1 MRVRL
6 TGEADGAIALEST
19 YRDWEP
25 VLAQFKG
32 QIPYDGR
39 RWDAERK
46 RWIVTALYAADLLA
60 FLQQVGAQILDER
73 PVELLPGTAIPAM
86 PDELKAAFDT
96 LHLQYDAP
104 LGACEATYKFFAK
117 HYHPD
122 HQGNLDAMVAIN
134 QAIEVIRRYLGG
146 A

>member
-6 TGEADGAIALEST
+6 TGEPDGAIALESS

-32 QIPYDGR
+32 HIPYDGR

-73 PVELLPGTAIPAM
+73 PATLLPGTAIPAM
-86 PDELKAAFDT
+86 PDDLKTVFDT

-104 LGACEATYKFFAK
+104 LGACEATYKFYAK
-117 HYHPD
+117 YYHPD
-122 HQGNLDAMVAIN
+122 HQGNLDAMGAMN
-134 QAIEVIRRYLGG
+134 QAIEIIRRYLAGN
-146 A
+146 

>member
-6 TGEADGAIALEST
+6 TGEPDGAIALEAT

-25 VLAQFKG
+25 VLTQFKLD
-32 QIPYDGR
+32 IPYDGR
-39 RWDAERK
+39 RWDAARK
-46 RWIVTALYAADLLA
+46 RWIVTALYAADLLT
-60 FLQQVGAQILDER
+60 FLQQVGAEILDDR
-73 PVELLPGTAIPAM
+73 PTMPGTAIPAM
-86 PDELKAAFDT
+86 PDDLKAAFDT

-134 QAIEVIRRYLGG
+134 QAIEIIRRYLAGD
-146 A
+146 

>member
-6 TGEADGAIALEST
+6 SGEPDGAIALESS

-25 VLAQFKG
+25 VLAQFKLD
-32 QIPYDGR
+32 IPYDGR
-39 RWDAERK
+39 RWDGARK
-46 RWIVTALYAADLLA
+46 RWIVSALYATDLLA

-73 PVELLPGTAIPAM
+73 PVQGLPGTAIPAM
-86 PDELKAAFDT
+86 PEDLKAAFDT

-104 LGACEATYKFFAK
+104 LGACEATYKFYAK
-117 HYHPD
+117 YYHPD

-134 QAIEVIRRYLGG
+134 HAIEVIRGYLAG

>member
-6 TGEADGAIALEST
+6 TGEPDGAIALEAT

-25 VLAQFKG
+25 VLTQFKLD
-32 QIPYDGR
+32 IPYDGC
-39 RWDAERK
+39 RWDAARK
-46 RWIVTALYAADLLA
+46 RWIVTALYAADLLT
-60 FLQQVGAQILDER
+60 FLQQVGAEILDDR
-73 PVELLPGTAIPAM
+73 PTMPGTAIPAM
-86 PDELKAAFDT
+86 PDDLKAAFDT

-134 QAIEVIRRYLGG
+134 QAIEIIRRYLAGD
-146 A
+146 